1 MNICFLRILDSP
13 IVFDPAFSSGS
24 YKLFFFCSF
33 ISNYYSLLGL
43 GRGKGKR
50 MLENTNSD
58 EQKDSY
64 GKNRGIGACQKKLK
78 MGPIISENETDDEES
93 ESEQG

>member
-1 MNICFLRILDSP
+1 MRTIITCGLYISNPLFEGKKKILSR
-13 IVFDPAFSSGS
+13 V
-24 YKLFFFCSF
+24 FFCSF